1 MWPSLTGNQ
10 SDPEDTTDTSES
22 LNNSVTTSIG
32 IIGRKNLRPDAPVFK
47 TSSSEVSY
55 PTSYETIG
63 SDLTG
68 ALDHENFYG
77 KDSAIDYQSMYEG
90 ECFNRTQ
97 IS

>member
-22 LNNSVTTSIG
+22 LNSPVTTSIG
-32 IIGRKNLRPDAPVFK
+32 IIGRKNLRADAPVFK

-55 PTSYETIG
+55 PTSYETVG

-68 ALDHENFYG
+68 ALDHEKFYG
-77 KDSAIDYQSMYEG
+77 QETAIDYQSMYEG
-90 ECFNRTQ
+90 ARFYCTQ
-97 IS
+97 IP